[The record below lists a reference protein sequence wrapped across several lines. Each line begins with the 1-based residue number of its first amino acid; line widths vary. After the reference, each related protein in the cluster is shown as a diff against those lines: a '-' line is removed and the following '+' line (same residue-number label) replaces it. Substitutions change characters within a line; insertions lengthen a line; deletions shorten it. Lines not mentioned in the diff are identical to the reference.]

1 MKDLRSKKKQQS
13 LIAEPRILANMTDI
27 EKVELVEN
35 FLSQFNKELP
45 DRYLAL
51 HLIRKLRYVSFTEF
65 ERWVQ
70 QQLENT
76 LNEIVA
82 ADGRVAVA
90 VFPVTKSSINR
101 FNSEKEVKATND
113 SSGRIG
119 HILKNIERD
128 SLHRFELSP
137 RKDSM
142 RKSRVRHIIFVD
154 DLIGTG
160 DRFVTFW
167 NDSVD
172 ASIKS
177 WCSLG
182 WCQIWILSFAGQRSG
197 VNRILGKIRP
207 AVRER
212 IKVNLLLNKSF
223 IEEFSA
229 IRYLL
234 YRYGEL
240 CGIEGGGGYGGS
252 LCPVVFQHGCPN
264 NVPILLWQNLKKDG
278 KHCWNPLF
286 PNRSIPEELY
296 FLFEEDLSKSASS
309 EELWMAGYYNLALKL
324 LGDIDS
330 YHGKHDFL
338 VLLGYLNKSAD
349 LQKIQNVMVLSDGE
363 FGKKIKELIG
373 YGLIN
378 KEYKVTQFGRDV
390 LVRGGRSRPAPVV
403 PDGGYTNYYPSKFL
417 GFQREV

>member
-1 MKDLRSKKKQQS
+1 M
-13 LIAEPRILANMTDI
+13 NDI

-70 QQLENT
+70 KELENT
-76 LNEIVA
+76 LNEILT

-101 FNSEKEVKATND
+101 FNSEKEIKATND

-128 SLHRFELSP
+128 SSNRFELSP
-137 RKDSM
+137 RKESM
-142 RKSRVRHIIFVD
+142 RKRKVKHIIFVD

-167 NDSVD
+167 NECVD

-182 WCQIWILSFAGQRSG
+182 WCKIWILSYAGQRNGIS
-197 VNRILGKIRP
+197 RIASKIRP
-207 AVRER
+207 ATRER
-212 IKVNLLLNKSF
+212 IKVNLIFGRSF

-234 YRYGEL
+234 NRYGQFF
-240 CGIEGGGGYGGS
+240 GADGGVGYGGS

-264 NVPILLWQNLKKDG
+264 NVPLLLWKNIKDG
-278 KHCWNPLF
+278 KQCWNPLF

-296 FLFEEDLSKSASS
+296 FLFEEDLSKSASP
-309 EELWMAGYYNLALKL
+309 EELWMVGYYNLALKL

-338 VLLGYLNKSAD
+338 VLLGYLNRSAD
-349 LQKIQNVMVLSDGE
+349 LQKIQNVMVLSDSE
-363 FGKKIKELIG
+363 FGKKVKELID

-390 LVRGGRSRPAPVV
+390 LVRGGRSRSAPVV